1 MPWVLFYS
9 PTHLQ
14 IPVYRAVLFAISGAN
29 SIYDSLIWLY
39 LNCESVPPPSTVSA
53 WIRWFLFSVL
63 AALPAGGV
71 TFLSRQESNQRSDQR
86 RGAEQFS
93 YRNSLLFGTFLPGKN
108 HPLLW
113 TPLPARPSCRYLVSN
128 RFLSLRDRISNPCPL
143 GHTFTHHEC
152 GGFHTA
158 GISHPEGI
166 FHTSQRY
173 FTRSEGALN
182 CDLQRK

>member
-1 MPWVLFYS
+1 MLNRNR
-9 PTHLQ
+9 
-14 IPVYRAVLFAISGAN
+14 IPLTIASYGAER
-29 SIYDSLIWLY
+29 
-39 LNCESVPPPSTVSA
+39 NCKSVPPPSMVCT

-128 RFLSLRDRISNPCPL
+128 RFLSLRDNILNPCPWGTHSRPTIV
-143 GHTFTHHEC
+143 GHFTPQALHNPHLWVASRPPQV
-152 GGFHTA
+152 G
-158 GISHPEGI
+158 
-166 FHTSQRY
+166 TSLAP
-173 FTRSEGALN
+173 RS
-182 CDLQRK
+182 R

>member
-1 MPWVLFYS
+1 MLNRNR
-9 PTHLQ
+9 
-14 IPVYRAVLFAISGAN
+14 IPLTIASYGAER
-29 SIYDSLIWLY
+29 
-39 LNCESVPPPSTVSA
+39 NCKSVPPPSMVCT

-113 TPLPARPSCRYLVSN
+113 TPLPARPSCRLLFSN
-128 RFLSLRDRISNPCPL
+128 RFLSLRDNFLNPWRS
-143 GHTFTHHEC
+143 HTDIRVAYIIC
-152 GGFHTA
+152 NA
-158 GISHPEGI
+158 DIIPKGIS
-166 FHTSQRY
+166 SV
-173 FTRSEGALN
+173 L
-182 CDLQRK
+182 

>member
-1 MPWVLFYS
+1 M
-9 PTHLQ
+9 
-14 IPVYRAVLFAISGAN
+14 FAKSGAN

-39 LNCESVPPPSTVSA
+39 LNCESVPPPSTVYA

-113 TPLPARPSCRYLVSN
+113 TPLPALRSCRYLVSN
-128 RFLSLRDRISNPCPL
+128 RFLSLRDNFLNPCPL
-143 GHTFTHHEC
+143 GHTFTPHHS
-152 GGFHTA
+152 GALHAAGASQPTSVGRFTPTA
-158 GISHPEGI
+158 GG
-166 FHTSQRY
+166 Y

-182 CDLQRK
+182 CDLIVDT